1 MGQLQCYHIPM
12 DHDSAGKASQP
23 DDLLEQIR
31 EDERVEILQRLRVR
45 DDAENED
52 RVTERS

>member
-1 MGQLQCYHIPM
+1 M

-45 DDAENED
+45 DDPENED